1 MNTIWSTYVQKAD
14 MLHRTRTLRFAEPFG
29 AAYRAAF
36 ALDDGLDMLEVG
48 CGTGAL
54 CQALRRWYPGA
65 AITGLDRDSA
75 FVQFA
80 AGQATG
86 VTFREG
92 DATALPFTDGSFD
105 VTLSNTVQE
114 HVGPAAFFSE
124 QRRVL
129 RPGGVCLVLSSRRG
143 IHATAPCLAVR
154 EDWEREIHERAKPYF
169 DEADRRYN
177 VCAYPMS
184 EAELPAA
191 MERYGFRHVSTHYVV
206 ADLTPDN
213 PRYPSELAHAMID
226 ANRQVALDWVA
237 SLPKVAPGV
246 VSEDERAA
254 LTAAIHQRFDQRLTL
269 YDRGER
275 QWDTNVSVTMV
286 VRGVK

>member
-14 MLHRTRTLRFAEPFG
+14 MLHRTRTLRFADPFA

-36 ALDDGLDMLEVG
+36 ALGDGLDMLEVG

-65 AITGLDRDSA
+65 AIAGLDRDST
-75 FVQFA
+75 FIRFA
-80 AGQATG
+80 AGLAPG
-86 VTFREG
+86 VTFGEG
-92 DATALPFTDGSFD
+92 DATALPFADGCFD
-105 VTLSNTVQE
+105 VTLSHTVQE
-114 HVGPAAFFSE
+114 HVEPAAFFGE

-129 RPGGVCLVLSSRRG
+129 RPGGVCLVLSARRG
-143 IHATAPCLAVR
+143 IHATAPCLAAR
-154 EDWEREIHERAKPYF
+154 ENWEREIYERAQPCF

-184 EAELPAA
+184 ETELPAT
-191 MERYGFRHVSTHYVV
+191 MERYGFRSVSTHYVV

-213 PRYPSELAHAMID
+213 PRYPSNLAHAMID

-237 SLPKVAPGV
+237 SLPEVAPGV

-254 LTAAIHQRFDQRLTL
+254 LTAAIHRRFDQRLAL

-275 QWDTNVSVTMV
+275 QWDTNVSITMV